1 MVIRIEEEGSPP
13 EIYFINTAMRKIS
26 KKGGKGGRTG
36 EWKRM
41 EGDFKIIIIH
51 CGESGRL
58 PTMHSPSHKLET
70 PTVARI

>member
-41 EGDFKIIIIH
+41 EGLKNYYH
-51 CGESGRL
+51 TLWRERA
-58 PTMHSPSHKLET
+58 
-70 PTVARI
+70 VANYAFS